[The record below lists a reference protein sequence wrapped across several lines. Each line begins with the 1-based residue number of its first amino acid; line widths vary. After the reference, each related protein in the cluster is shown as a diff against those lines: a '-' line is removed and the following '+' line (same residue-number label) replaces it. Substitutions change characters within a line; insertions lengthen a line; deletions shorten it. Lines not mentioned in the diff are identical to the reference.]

1 MSVKLS
7 LFSLGSLP
15 SSILGFLSLAAG
27 NRHYSWPHVGARH
40 CFCVLFWV
48 FFLTSRSCFSHAR
61 ACQHSVGYLR
71 AALWP
76 WNSPSVQPSP
86 PQGPAPRGAAALVCP
101 GSPRHL
107 YRNPLSSACV
117 PLLLAWVWE
126 LSPGNKLGHPLST
139 QLFSC
144 LLRITILCYLL
155 FSFWKTVA
163 SYISSLVLHILSG
176 FCYYILVER
185 RSLSNYSL
193 SWKT

>member
-126 LSPGNKLGHPLST
+126 LSPGNKLGQIQGRTLLIFHLPGITDLH
-139 QLFSC
+139 C
-144 LLRITILCYLL
+144 LI
-155 FSFWKTVA
+155 A
-163 SYISSLVLHILSG
+163 NSLKIIALPV
-176 FCYYILVER
+176 FF
-185 RSLSNYSL
+185 
-193 SWKT
+193 